1 MAVGKGKSSK
11 AKKAAQAPE
20 AKKAMTGAA
29 RASITIP
36 PARMMKLMRRDRLN
50 QRIGRDAG
58 IFLAGVMDYL
68 FQEILEI
75 SGNIALEGKKQRI
88 IPRHIK
94 LGLASDEELC
104 KLTCNTIINEGGV
117 KPHIEA

>member
-11 AKKAAQAPE
+11 AKKTAQAPD
-20 AKKAMTGAA
+20 AKKGMTGAA

-75 SGNIALEGKKQRI
+75 SGNIAIEGKKHRI

-117 KPHIEA
+117 NPHIEP